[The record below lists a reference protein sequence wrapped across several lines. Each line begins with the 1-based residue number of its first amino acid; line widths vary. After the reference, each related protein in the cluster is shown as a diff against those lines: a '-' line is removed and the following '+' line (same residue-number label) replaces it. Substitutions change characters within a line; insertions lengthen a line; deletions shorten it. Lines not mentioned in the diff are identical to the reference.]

1 MAHSHH
7 TDDLPASPA
16 ASATSGRGRGSEFLS
31 VPTEAASSNTRPAV
45 GRIHHRDGR
54 LRSAGDGHLVNPAP
68 LPSLDELAGDPDRA
82 AALPPE
88 SAVALLAS
96 CTVAQSALI
105 GRLLSLPATA
115 HPAPD
120 DLPEDRLLDVH
131 EAAERLGTST
141 DYLYRHSSK
150 LPFTIR
156 IGSRLRFSARGIE
169 RFIRT
174 RQGR

>member
-1 MAHSHH
+1 MVLSETGAG
-7 TDDLPASPA
+7 
-16 ASATSGRGRGSEFLS
+16 ATSGDPRAAARHIRHRNGDVQSVGGSHAMG
-31 VPTEAASSNTRPAV
+31 PT
-45 GRIHHRDGR
+45 
-54 LRSAGDGHLVNPAP
+54 L
-68 LPSLDELAGDPDRA
+68 LPSLDDPAVDPGRA

-105 GRLLSLPATA
+105 GRLLSVPPTA
-115 HPAPD
+115 RIVPNDPS
-120 DLPEDRLLDVH
+120 EDRLLAVD

-156 IGSRLRFSARGIE
+156 IGSRLRFSSRGIE
-169 RFIRT
+169 RFIRA

>member
-1 MAHSHH
+1 M
-7 TDDLPASPA
+7 
-16 ASATSGRGRGSEFLS
+16 GYIR
-31 VPTEAASSNTRPAV
+31 
-45 GRIHHRDGR
+45 HRDGR
-54 LRSAGDGHLVNPAP
+54 LRSVGGGQRANAAP

-88 SAVALLAS
+88 LAVALLAS

-105 GRLLSLPATA
+105 GRLVSLPATA
-115 HPAPD
+115 TAAPED
-120 DLPEDRLLDVH
+120 PPEDRLLDVH
-131 EAAERLGTST
+131 GASERLGTST